1 MHGWRE
7 GEKKEKK
14 EGRKKLR
21 EGKKERKGDYKLPVS
36 GIRMALSPQV
46 LQTLEK

>member
-1 MHGWRE
+1 ME
-7 GEKKEKK
+7 GRGEERK
-14 EGRKKLR
+14 EGRKEEIK
-21 EGKKERKGDYKLPVS
+21 GGKERKGEYKLPVS